1 MCRGPMERADRGR
14 GRDSRLLKNQPYDE
28 SLEVIDPE
36 EVASVYSPT
45 PYTRQSQSRRNRA
58 RPGLMS
64 ANSSSDEFDEDQKA
78 QKVKELNGVQPGAS
92 PNEEEEDEEEEE
104 EEEDDED
111 DSDEDDTDDDD
122 EEPGQA
128 PEGAYDPAD
137 YANLPVST
145 EVKELFQYITRYTPQ
160 SIELEHSLKPFI
172 PDFIPAVGDIDAFLK
187 VPRPDGKADGLGLL
201 VLDEPSVK
209 QSDPT
214 VLSLWLSEET
224 KQHGATELKKVSSV
238 ASPQSNPRAVDSWVD
253 SISALHR
260 SKPPASVQYGR
271 PMPDID
277 SLMQEWPSELE
288 EQLGRLAL
296 PSARLGC
303 SLAQYADLLCCLLDV
318 PVYGSRVQSL
328 HLLFSLYLE
337 FRDSQ
342 HFTRRAHT

>member
-1 MCRGPMERADRGR
+1 MERADRGK
-14 GRDSRLLKNQPYDE
+14 DARLLKNQPYDE
-28 SLEVIDPE
+28 SLEVIDSE

-45 PYTRQSQSRRNRA
+45 PESRRSRGG
-58 RPGLMS
+58 RGLMS
-64 ANSSSDEFDEDQKA
+64 ANSSSDEFHEDHKPQRPRE
-78 QKVKELNGVQPGAS
+78 VLGGQPG
-92 PNEEEEDEEEEE
+92 EEEDEEEE
-104 EEEDDED
+104 
-111 DSDEDDTDDDD
+111 DSDEEDTDDDD
-122 EEPGQA
+122 EPGQA

-160 SIELEHSLKPFI
+160 SIDLEHSLKPFI

-214 VLSLWLSEET
+214 VLSLWLSEES
-224 KQHGATELKKVSSV
+224 KQHGATEKVTSV
-238 ASPQSNPRAVDSWVD
+238 ASPQSNPRVVDSWVE

-260 SKPPASVQYGR
+260 SKPPASVQYVR
-271 PMPDID
+271 SMPDID
-277 SLMQEWPSELE
+277 SLMQEWPAELE
-288 EQLGRLAL
+288 ELLGRLRL
-296 PSARLGC
+296 PPARLRC
-303 SLAQYADLLCCLLDV
+303 SLTQYADAVCALLDI
-318 PVYGSRVQSL
+318 PVYSSRIQSL

-342 HFTRRAHT
+342 HFTRRVCGEPES